1 MINAKIVPLERYFLE
16 LDFSAVVAMGEEKT
30 EEFLHFVESLV
41 FSTLELYRDTFWD
54 GLNIGNEL
62 PVITVDNAP
71 MTKEQ
76 LDTILTKIK
85 DWSDQQNI
93 LK

>member
-1 MINAKIVPLERYFLE
+1 MINVQIVPVYHFFLK
-16 LDFSAVVAMGEEKT
+16 LDFSAVVALGEEKT
-30 EEFLHFVESLV
+30 EEFLDFVGDLV
-41 FSTLELYRDTFWD
+41 YDTLELYSEAFWD
-54 GLNIGNEL
+54 GLNIDDEL

-76 LDTILTKIK
+76 MGTILTKIK
-85 DWSDQQNI
+85 DWSDQQNN

>member
-1 MINAKIVPLERYFLE
+1 MINVQIVPLELYSLK
-16 LDFSAVVAMGEEKT
+16 LDFSAVVALGEEKT
-30 EEFLHFVESLV
+30 EEFLDFVGTLV
-41 FSTLELYRDTFWD
+41 YDTLELYSEAFWD
-54 GLNIGNEL
+54 GLTIDDEL
-62 PVITVDNAP
+62 PVITIDNAP

-85 DWSDQQNI
+85 DWSDQQNN